1 MAHQLHLTGDAAADA
16 LLSEDPNALL
26 IGMVL
31 DQQVPM
37 EKAFSGPLVI
47 AQRMGGTLD
56 VGAIAATE
64 EDDFVTLCSSRPA
77 IHRFPGAMA
86 KRVRAVC
93 AVLVER
99 YDGRAENV
107 WRDAGSG
114 EEVVRAVGSLPGFG
128 REKAEIF
135 TALLGKQYGVTPPG
149 WREAAGSFGEAEVY
163 RSVADIVDTDSL
175 QRVRETKKAVKAE
188 RRAVA
193 AESSGR

>member
-1 MAHQLHLTGDAAADA
+1 
-16 LLSEDPNALL
+16 
-26 IGMVL
+26 MVL

-47 AQRMGGTLD
+47 AERMGGTLD

-64 EDDFVTLCSSRPA
+64 EDEFVALCSERPA

-107 WRDAGSG
+107 WRDAESG
-114 EEVVRAVGSLPGFG
+114 EEVVRAVAALPGFG
-128 REKAEIF
+128 REKAQIF

-149 WREAAGSFGEAEVY
+149 WREAAGAFGEDAVY

-193 AESSGR
+193 AEASGA